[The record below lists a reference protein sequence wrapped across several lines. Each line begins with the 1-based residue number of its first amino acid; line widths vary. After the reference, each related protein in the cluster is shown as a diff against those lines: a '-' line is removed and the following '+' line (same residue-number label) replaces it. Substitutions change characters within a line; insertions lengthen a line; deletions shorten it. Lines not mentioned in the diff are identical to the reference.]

1 MKLYKDKLLFS
12 AGLVSALFSFIIYL
26 LTKAPTVSFWDC
38 GEFIACS
45 NILGIP
51 HPPGAPLFVL
61 LGRFFIILPLPF
73 SAAVSVNF
81 ISVVASAAAVYVA
94 YWLIIRMIVGFEIKQ
109 LSLHRRIALAI
120 GGLAGG
126 LIMAFSATWWDNAIE
141 AEVYGAAMF
150 LMLTLCYLL
159 LIWSSRIGKPGAG
172 RYLVLISYLSFLSI
186 GFHLT
191 TFLVMPVF
199 IAYMALKDKNLL
211 TDFRFWIV
219 WITLLIIVVSFDMFF
234 WGMISLLVV
243 LGFAAFSKTRAP
255 YRWGL
260 AFAVVAAAAVGYST
274 HLYIPIRAAEKPA
287 INENNPSNWRR
298 FKYFLERK
306 QYGQESMITRAMTR
320 RGSWANQFGTKERMG
335 LWGFFHK
342 QYSTPELAFIFF
354 AFGIWGIYAAFKRSW
369 IDGSWLFLLLFLSTV
384 GLLYYLNFSDGTRG
398 AQIEVR
404 DRDYFYTP
412 GFMFF
417 AIFIGIGIGS
427 LFDDIVERLK
437 NSRFQSIAVAAF
449 AVLILL
455 MPLHSL
461 MANYA
466 DHDRSNNWIPWDYAY
481 NILNSVDQDGILFTN
496 GDNDT
501 FPLWFL
507 QEVERIRRDVRVV
520 NLSLLNTP
528 WYIHQLKEQMGVPI
542 TFTYDQIERL
552 MPRWLPDKQ
561 KLWRVQDEM
570 ILHILKANN
579 GRYPIYFALTVAE
592 ENRLGMEE
600 NFIMEGMAYRVVAS
614 KGKGRVNAE
623 LAWQRYMETFRYRGL
638 GDSTVHKTENDI
650 RLVANYVS
658 GFMQLADTLKRGN
671 DLNRAIM
678 AMKKAIAIFPD
689 EWRSRAYTAGLYA
702 LAGMPDS
709 IDWLVEKLPDD
720 TKEKVFINA
729 AQELMVR
736 QDYSAARPYLYRA
749 LSVSPGSE
757 MAYRNLLYAEKFSG
771 NSAAFD
777 SLASVARIRFK
788 DNRTALANIENTI
801 RSLQSRRN

>member
-1 MKLYKDKLLFS
+1 MKLYKDKLLFT
-12 AGLVSALFSFIIYL
+12 AGLFSGLFSFIIYL
-26 LTKAPTVSFWDC
+26 FTKAPTVSFWDC

-45 NILGIP
+45 NILGVP

-81 ISVVASAAAVYVA
+81 ISVLASAAAVYVA
-94 YWLIIRMIVGFEIKQ
+94 YWLIIRMIVGFEIRQ
-109 LSLHRRIALAI
+109 LTLYRRIALAI
-120 GGLAGG
+120 GGLAGS
-126 LIMAFSATWWDNAIE
+126 LIMAFSSTYWDNSIE

-150 LMLTLCYLL
+150 LMLSLCYLL
-159 LIWSSRIGKPGAG
+159 LIWSNRIGKPGSG

-211 TDFRFWIV
+211 TDYRFWVV
-219 WITLLIIVVSFDMFF
+219 WITLLMIVFSFNLFF
-234 WGMISLLVV
+234 YGMIVLLIV
-243 LGFAAFSKTRAP
+243 LGVAAFSKTRQP
-255 YRWGL
+255 YRWAL
-260 AFAVVAAAAVGYST
+260 AFAVVAAAAAGYST

-287 INENNPSNWRR
+287 INENNPSNWSR

-306 QYGQESMITRAMTR
+306 QYGQESMISRAMTR

-342 QYSTPELAFIFF
+342 QYSYPSLAFIFF
-354 AFGIWGIYAAFKRSW
+354 AFGLWGIYSAFKRNW
-369 IDGSWLFLLLFLSTV
+369 IDGGWLSSLLFLSTV
-384 GLLYYLNFSDGTRG
+384 GLLFYLNFSDGTRG
-398 AQIEVR
+398 AQLEVR

-417 AIFIGIGIGS
+417 AVFIGIGIGS
-427 LFDDIVERLK
+427 LLSDIAERLMNLGFGK
-437 NSRFQSIAVAAF
+437 IAMAAVAAF
-449 AVLILL
+449 ALL
-455 MPLHSL
+455 MPVHSL
-461 MANYA
+461 QANYA
-466 DHDRSNNWIPWDYAY
+466 EHDRSDNWIPWDYAY
-481 NILNSVDQDGILFTN
+481 NILNSVDKDGIIFTN

-507 QEVERIRRDVRVV
+507 QEVEQIRRDVRVV

-542 TFTYDQIERL
+542 TLNYDQIERL
-552 MPRWLPDKQ
+552 IPRWLPDKQ

-570 ILHILKANN
+570 VLHILKANN
-579 GRYPIYFALTVAE
+579 GRFPIFFALTVAE

-600 NFIMEGMAYRVVAS
+600 NFVMEGMAYRVVAS
-614 KGKGRVNAE
+614 KGKGRVNTE

-658 GFMQLADTLKRGN
+658 GFMQLADTLKRAG
-671 DLNRAIM
+671 DLERAIM
-678 AMKKAIAIFPD
+678 AMKKAISIFPD

-709 IDWLVEKLPDD
+709 IDRLIDNLSVDN
-720 TKEKVFINA
+720 KEKVFINA

-736 QDYSAARPYLYRA
+736 QDYSGARPYLYRA
-749 LSVSPGSE
+749 LEVNPTSE
-757 MAYRNLLYAEKFSG
+757 MAFRNLLYAEKFAG
-771 NSAAFD
+771 NPAAFD
-777 SLASVARIRFK
+777 SLASVAREKFK
-788 DNRTALANIENTI
+788 DNRTSLANIENTI
-801 RSLQSRRN
+801 RSLQGIRN